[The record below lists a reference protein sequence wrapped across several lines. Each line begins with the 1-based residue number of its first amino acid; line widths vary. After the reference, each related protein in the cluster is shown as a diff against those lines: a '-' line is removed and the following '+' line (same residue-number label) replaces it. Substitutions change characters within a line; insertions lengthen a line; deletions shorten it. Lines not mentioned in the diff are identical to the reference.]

1 MYCQNGT
8 IWKIR
13 MFSPTYLTCHFHPP
27 NLTCNIL
34 IRFLDLATYRC
45 TLQVKI
51 HSSININDNYHPLVA
66 QLHTSFSKQPH
77 LLRGCNHGLSASTFI
92 PMRTLSTT
100 FTTAMSYQNVILRGC
115 KTIFRNPWYSTYSTE
130 HHSLAPSKQRIVV
143 NYSRYQV
150 S

>member
-1 MYCQNGT
+1 
-8 IWKIR
+8 
-13 MFSPTYLTCHFHPP
+13 MFSPTHLTYNFHPP

-34 IRFLDLATYRC
+34 NRFLDLTTHRW

-51 HSSININDNYHPLVA
+51 HSSININDNYHLHVA

-92 PMRTLSTT
+92 SMRTLSTT
-100 FTTAMSYQNVILRGC
+100 DHLVHSRPPSPKLCPTKYVILRGC
-115 KTIFRNPWYSTYSTE
+115 KIVSRNPWYSTYSTE
-130 HHSLAPSKQRIVV
+130 HHSLAPRRQRIVV

-150 S
+150 A